1 MEKIQDRLFE
11 YTGIDIVDKVG
22 YDAFRLIRAVGNHDY
37 SDYDGLKLLIRNIIK
52 LEPNKVSIIIESL
65 IDLELRPM
73 ERNNPIVS
81 IGYNKRVHDY
91 FSIICALN
99 DCGYKFN
106 SEIYSANLFKVRVN
120 LIIKNSSKLDIMIP
134 NPIYFNYIKND
145 DSISF
150 NKELSAPELING
162 LELCNL
168 MLYIGSNN
176 YNNSK
181 DVLKHG
187 NYVRSKGIV
196 KVLK

>member
-11 YTGIDIVDKVG
+11 YTGIDIVDKVS

-37 SDYDGLKLLIRNIIK
+37 SDYDGLRLLIRNIMK
-52 LEPNKVSIIIESL
+52 LEMDKVSMIVESL

-73 ERNNPIVS
+73 ERNNPIAS
-81 IGYNKRVHDY
+81 TGYNKRVHDY
-91 FSIICALN
+91 FSIVCALN
-99 DCGYKFN
+99 DSGYKFN
-106 SEIYSANLFKVRVN
+106 SDIYSANFFKIRGN
-120 LIIKNSSKLDIMIP
+120 LILKNANKLDIMIS
-134 NPIYFNYIKND
+134 NPIKFNYIKND
-145 DSISF
+145 NSISKKF
-150 NKELSAPELING
+150 VAEELIDG

-187 NYVRSKGIV
+187 NYVRSKGFV